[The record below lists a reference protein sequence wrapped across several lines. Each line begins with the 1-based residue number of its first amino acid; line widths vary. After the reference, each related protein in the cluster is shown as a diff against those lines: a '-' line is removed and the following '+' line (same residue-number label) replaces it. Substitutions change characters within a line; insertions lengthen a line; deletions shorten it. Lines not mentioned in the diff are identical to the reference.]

1 MVDLALIRP
10 VLVSGWYPTLHGIFA
25 NPASEVDRPGESVWL
40 ALSVGSVVAVGAM
53 IAPAEICESRISAT
67 VPAWLL
73 CWKSGSASAAD

>member
-1 MVDLALIRP
+1 MVGLELIRP
-10 VLVSGWYPTLHGIFA
+10 VPVSGLHTTLHRIFA

-40 ALSVGSVVAVGAM
+40 ALSVGSVVAVGAV
-53 IAPAEICESRISAT
+53 IALGEICESWVSAT